1 MSRENL
7 TEEAKRAL
15 RRGITR
21 QNLQDIE
28 GIFEQYRIP
37 QDILDKSLA
46 IACGFSSL
54 EIINYFIEGGAS
66 VINDAFD
73 NAFCVGNMEI
83 VNRLLEVRTPN
94 LDELNSFLVFV
105 CDNDCDRR
113 RTIIPKLIQEG
124 ANINCDGGKP
134 LTIACKRNLL
144 PLVILLLRL
153 GANPTT
159 DIDDSNSALYY
170 AIENNNIDM
179 IRRLF
184 DAGVQVDSND
194 IKYVIENLI
203 NELQESESIENDIQK
218 ITATVEELVRYDIF
232 PKWYDIKT
240 TIQLRQIFN
249 VEQFATLLNS
259 LLVPGIRLPNDTI
272 RSLENLNMN
281 LNMQNI
287 VPFTDE
293 EEEKLSLQLQQE
305 TEDMLDIVEDMNEDM
320 LARRYAE
327 RNSSENRTRAR
338 QIEQEN
344 EAKRQ
349 AALEEYKTTEAEME
363 TQPIEVKVNAHCYPT
378 SHSTIMGDTLKDSDD
393 FVIFLVEGSEKGD
406 CYLRSEL
413 LRIAENPEAF
423 EFKGPPFGISGGN
436 YRGPRGPDESK
447 PVFKL
452 PWTNIWIDR
461 KAMEKGSN
469 SRRNLITLR
478 GERQSIG
485 SEYGNMT
492 GQLGGHW
499 GTEGAIAVYVESG
512 DFEPDNRPIV
522 YRYIRGE
529 HV

>member
-1 MSRENL
+1 MPRENL
-7 TEEAKRAL
+7 TQEAKSAL
-15 RRGITR
+15 RRGIAR
-21 QNLQDIE
+21 QNLQNIE
-28 GIFEQYRIP
+28 SIFEQYHIP
-37 QDILDKSLA
+37 QGILDGSLA
-46 IACGFSSL
+46 LACGFPSL

-66 VINDAFD
+66 VINSAFD
-73 NAFCVGNMEI
+73 NAFCVGNMDVI
-83 VNRLLEVRTPN
+83 NRLLEVRTPT
-94 LDELNSFLVFV
+94 LDELNSFLIFV
-105 CDNDCDRR
+105 CDNDCDHRR
-113 RTIIPKLIQEG
+113 IIIPKLIQEG
-124 ANINCDGGKP
+124 ADINCEGGKP

-144 PLVILLLRL
+144 PLVILLLRF

-159 DIDDSNSALYY
+159 DIDDGNSALYY

-203 NELQESESIENDIQK
+203 SDLEESEGIENDIQK

-240 TIQLRQIFN
+240 TIQLREIFN
-249 VEQFATLLNS
+249 DAQFATLLNS

-272 RSLENLNMN
+272 RSLENLNIN

-320 LARRYAE
+320 LARQYAE

-349 AALEEYKTTEAEME
+349 AAIEEYKTTEME

-378 SHSTIMGDTLKDSDD
+378 SHSTLMGDTLRDSDN
-393 FVIFLVEGSEKGD
+393 FVIFLVEGNEKGD

-413 LRIAENPEAF
+413 LRIAENPVAF
-423 EFKGPPFGISGGN
+423 EFRGPPFGISGGN

-447 PVFKL
+447 PIFKL
-452 PWTNIWIDR
+452 PWTNIWIDS

-499 GTEGAIAVYVESG
+499 GMERDRAIYVESG
-512 DFEPDNRPIV
+512 DSEPDNRPIV
-522 YRYIRGE
+522 YRYIRGDTI
-529 HV
+529 